1 MMKRRVKK
9 EEGGPRE
16 ERLECPFC
24 LFFSKLKEMGGEKSE
39 FWSHMN
45 NSRIEFLEGIKSLID
60 DRIETLKR
68 ASEKPK
74 GKRFSKIEVG
84 D

>member
-1 MMKRRVKK
+1 MKKGTKK
-9 EEGGPRE
+9 DEGDPQEEG
-16 ERLECPFC
+16 LECPFC
-24 LFFSKLKEMGGEKSE
+24 LFFSKLKEMGGRKSE
-39 FWSHMN
+39 FWGHMN

-60 DRIETLKR
+60 DRIENMKR
-68 ASEKPK
+68 TKEKTK

>member
-1 MMKRRVKK
+1 MKRGTKK
-9 EEGGPRE
+9 QGGGPRE
-16 ERLECPFC
+16 EALECPLC
-24 LFFSKLKEMGGEKSE
+24 LFFSKLKEMGGTKSE
-39 FWSHMN
+39 FWGHMN

-68 ASEKPK
+68 AREKPK

-84 D
+84 N